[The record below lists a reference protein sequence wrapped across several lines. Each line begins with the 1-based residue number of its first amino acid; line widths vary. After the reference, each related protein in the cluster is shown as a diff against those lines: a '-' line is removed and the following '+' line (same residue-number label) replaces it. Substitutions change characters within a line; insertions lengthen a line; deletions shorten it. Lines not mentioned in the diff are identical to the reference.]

1 MLALS
6 DNIFENKPLMFIA
19 AAIALLVAVALIL
32 LIFRLAVGHRL
43 RMPRNGRARLPRLG
57 IVDAFDLDRQRQL
70 VIVRR
75 DNVEHL
81 IMIGGPNDLVIE
93 SEIIRAEIREGRM
106 RDKEPRE
113 AAQGLAGGAWPSE
126 FDAPRPPQP
135 VSQPQRKTPFPTAP
149 EPDAELT
156 PAAAF
161 DEAPSAPTVVAPAPR
176 PPVFPLPPRRAPPA
190 SPPLPQRASPQ
201 REPSFGRSDFPQK
214 PDGGAN
220 PSSGFPRAPLAT
232 PFLRPSPPRQLA
244 ADAAAK
250 PTAPPIGAEAPAP
263 ISEPTPAAPPT
274 ARASTPAPTS
284 EPAPVSPD
292 AAQIELKAAE
302 PKLAEPKVPEL
313 KAEVEAEPQSKSPL
327 PEPAPAAS
335 VIGAEPLE
343 GAAAAPVRDPI
354 DSLEEEMAKLLGR
367 GPGK

>member
-43 RMPRNGRARLPRLG
+43 RMPSNGRARLPRLG

-93 SEIIRAEIREGRM
+93 SEIIRAEIREGRI

-113 AAQGLAGGAWPSE
+113 AAQGLGGGAWPSE
-126 FDAPRPPQP
+126 LDAPRPPQP
-135 VSQPQRKTPFPTAP
+135 LSQPQRKTPFPAAP

-161 DEAPSAPTVVAPAPR
+161 DEAPSAPTVFAPAPR
-176 PPVFPLPPRRAPPA
+176 PPVFPLPPRRTPPP
-190 SPPLPQRASPQ
+190 SPPLPQRPSPQ

-214 PDGGAN
+214 ADGGAN
-220 PSSGFPRAPLAT
+220 LSSGFPRAPLAT

-250 PTAPPIGAEAPAP
+250 PTSPPIGGEAPAP
-263 ISEPTPAAPPT
+263 ISEPAPAAPAT
-274 ARASTPAPTS
+274 ARSSTPAPTA
-284 EPAPVSPD
+284 EPAAVSPD
-292 AAQIELKAAE
+292 AAQVESKAAE
-302 PKLAEPKVPEL
+302 TKVAEPKVAEL
-313 KAEVEAEPQSKSPL
+313 TAEAESQSKSAL
-327 PEPAPAAS
+327 PEPAPAAIG
-335 VIGAEPLE
+335 IGAEPLE
-343 GAAAAPVRDPI
+343 GAAAPARDPI